1 MAYNDAVDECTC
13 GCHKHAENDD
23 HAAPCCYACPWCY
36 KNILPHKFTAHK
48 HRCAMELDQYLHN
61 LLVG

>member
-1 MAYNDAVDECTC
+1 MCE
-13 GCHKHAENDD
+13 CHKHVENDD
-23 HAAPCCYACPWCY
+23 HAVPCCYACPWCY